1 MVDIHSHILPD
12 LDDGS
17 RDMAESVEMARIAA
31 EDGITHMVATPHM
44 FNGLSHNPEPD
55 EILERV
61 QALQEEIGDSLTV
74 LPGNEVH
81 IAHDIVEKVAS
92 SKVTSINRKNYMLIE
107 FPSMNVPVG
116 AVELFYKLQLNGITP
131 LLVHPERNVQ
141 IQNQPSLAADFIQR
155 GARIQV
161 TAMSIT
167 GEFGASASRTVE
179 TLLRHNCVHFIAT
192 DTHRANRRPP
202 VLSAG
207 RDRAAEIIGE
217 ETARRLVEDNPRA
230 VILGE
235 AMPAVEPLPFSKPR
249 SSGFLSRL
257 FQSRSRARDS

>member
-1 MVDIHSHILPD
+1 MIDIHSHILPE

-17 RDMAESVEMARIAA
+17 RSLDESIEMARIAR

-55 EILERV
+55 EVVARV
-61 QALQEEIGDSLTV
+61 EALQKEIGDLPKL

-81 IAHDIVEKVAS
+81 IAHDIVEKTEARQL
-92 SKVTSINRKNYMLIE
+92 TPINRKNYMLIE

-116 AVELFYKLQLNGITP
+116 VDELFYKLQINGITP
-131 LLVHPERNVQ
+131 ILVHPERNSQ
-141 IQNQPSLAADFIQR
+141 IQNDPSTVAKFIER

-167 GEFGASASRTVE
+167 GEFGPAALRCVE
-179 TLLRHNCVHFIAT
+179 TLLKHNCVHVIAT

-202 VLSAG
+202 VLSEG
-207 RDRAAEIIGE
+207 RAAAAALVGE
-217 ETARRLVEDNPRA
+217 AEAHKFVRDNPRA
-230 VILGE
+230 VIEGE
-235 AMPAVEPLPFSKPR
+235 SIEVEPPVPFDGSSKK
-249 SSGFLSRL
+249 SLLTRL
-257 FQSRSRARDS
+257 FRR